1 MVDVLNVAVFVA
13 ELVREREVVEIDVV
27 ELVLSV
33 IEVVELSDV
42 VVKLDIPVNVVVDE
56 PRVVHVQDGNRH
68 ARLH

>member
-33 IEVVELSDV
+33 SEVVELSDV

>member
-42 VVKLDIPVNVVVDE
+42 NVVVDE